1 MKNTMK
7 LFWLLAAASVVLSC
21 SKEAGQN
28 PETTP
33 EEGKTPAVITP
44 ATDGN
49 LLTSF
54 GVTFEGDV
62 QDEETKVTVNL
73 GNGETAMEE
82 NDEVLVF
89 VNSGNNAIY
98 KYDGAKFVL
107 KEGETAVALGA
118 PASVYYPASEFAKT
132 TAYFTMPAAIEASGD
147 FGAINPMAG
156 VISGGPGS
164 YSVTLGNIASVL
176 RVQVSADVNIN
187 SVSLN
192 FGSGVKYAA
201 GSTFSVDAS
210 EKTMTLVD
218 PSEATTETVALGTP
232 GIAADVLF
240 ILPTLALSNGLTVTA
255 NLAANHNGGANSFS
269 ISKSTYTPA
278 ANKISSMS
286 FYAGLFS
293 GGAGVDGDPYLI
305 ANARD
310 FKNLQKYTVE
320 GYTPGSKSAA
330 SFLSAYYQQTADIDF
345 KNASLTPIGT
355 SSVSARFTGEY
366 DGNSKKL
373 QNVNISVDTQIAG
386 VFGYLDGTAKIKDL
400 TVSGI
405 VSSSV
410 EGSAVV
416 GGVAG
421 ILNGN
426 AQVTGC
432 TNQAT
437 VTATSGQ
444 HVGGIVGRLYSNT
457 AAISACHNIASVSG
471 DKSVGGIAGEVRGG
485 KVSACENRGS
495 ISAVSDGAGGISG
508 YFQGGTIKACY
519 SSSGVLISGSHR
531 VGGIAGYQTNQ
542 GAGAS
547 TIINCAA
554 KSQIKSTGNTD
565 NGAAG
570 GLVGCMYSANN
581 SKNVVLTNSVALGNG
596 IFNTNQE
603 DSYLGAIVG
612 LIDGAAKFC
621 YVRNCYSQHNSTTN
635 TSAAVYYS
643 NDGSAITSTKQAH
656 MGGIYG
662 YLMKGTVQNC
672 YCVGTD
678 ATNGNGIS
686 TSALVGAGA
695 KESEGVTAANTRM
708 VSNSVKNGT
717 ATVNPSGWTIA
728 ISSIKPTTITSAYL
742 YEIMN
747 LGTWASEIGGDR
759 MSYTSSEGTPE
770 TVSEWVWKDDKGPT
784 SYDPAY
790 PKELKDL
797 GFSL

>member
-7 LFWLLAAASVVLSC
+7 IFWLLAAASVVLSC

-28 PETTP
+28 LEATP

-62 QDEETKVTVNL
+62 QDEETKVSVNL
-73 GNGETAMEE
+73 GTGVTAMEE

-89 VNSGNNAIY
+89 VDGENNAIY
-98 KYDGAKFVL
+98 KYDGEKFVL

-164 YSVTLGNIASVL
+164 YSVELGNIASVL

-192 FGSGVKYAA
+192 FGSGVTYAA

-210 EKTMTLVD
+210 TKEMTAKTAST
-218 PSEATTETVALGTP
+218 ETTETVTLGTP
-232 GIAADVLF
+232 GKAADVLF
-240 ILPTLALSNGLTVTA
+240 ILPTLELSNGLTVTA
-255 NLAANHNGGANSFS
+255 NLADNHNGGANSFS
-269 ISKSTYTPA
+269 ISKATYTPA

-310 FKNLQKYTVE
+310 FKNIQKYTVE

-330 SFLSAYYQQTADIDF
+330 SFLGAYYQQTADIDF

-355 SSVSARFTGEY
+355 SGASARFTGEY

-373 QNVNISVDTQIAG
+373 QNVNINVSTQIAG
-386 VFGYLDGTAKIKDL
+386 VFGYLDGTAKIQNL
-400 TVSGI
+400 TISGT

-410 EGSAVV
+410 VGAAVV

-444 HVGGIVGRLYSNT
+444 YVGGIVGRLYSNT

-471 DKSVGGIAGEVRGG
+471 DKFVGGIAGEVRGG

-519 SSSGVLISGSHR
+519 SSNGVLVSGTHR
-531 VGGIAGYQTNQ
+531 VGGIAGYQSNQ

-554 KSQIKSTGNTD
+554 KSQIKSTGDTN

-570 GLVGCMYSANN
+570 GLVGYMYAAAD
-581 SKNVVLTNSVALGNG
+581 KGNVILTNSVALGNG
-596 IFNTNQE
+596 IFNTSQA

-612 LIDGAAKFC
+612 LVNGEAKLC
-621 YVRNCYSQHNSTTN
+621 YVRNCYSQHNSTSN

-656 MGGIYG
+656 MGGMYG
-662 YLMKGTVQNC
+662 YLQKGTVQNC

-678 ATNGNGIS
+678 GANGSGINDN
-686 TSALVGAGA
+686 AVVGAGS
-695 KESEGVTAANTRM
+695 KTSDGSTGNTRM
-708 VSNSVKNGT
+708 ISNAVKNGT
-717 ATVNPSGWTIA
+717 ATVNPSTWTIA
-728 ISSIKPTTITSAYL
+728 VSNIKPTSISAAYL
-742 YEIMN
+742 IEIMN
-747 LGTWASEIGGDR
+747 LGTWVSAIDGDR
-759 MSYTSSEGTPE
+759 VSYTSSEGTPE
-770 TVSEWVWKDDKGPT
+770 AVSEWVWKDDKGPT